1 MWKWL
6 HPYAKPE
13 STYQLCGK
21 LLPWFSILALL
32 CLAIGSVWGLAYAPA
47 DYQQGDSFRIIY
59 IHVPAAIWSMGAYMS
74 MAIAAFIGLVW
85 QVRLSDMAASAMAP
99 IGAVYTFIALLTGAI
114 WGKPMWGT
122 WWVWDARLTSE
133 LILLFLYLGVIALY
147 HAFDDQKTAAKAAGI
162 LAIVGVVNLPIIHF
176 SVEWWNTLH
185 QGATITKFAKP
196 SISNDML
203 WPLLLNIFGFAFFFG
218 VVTMPDRA
226 GHQGGRRQAGDR
238 GRGQTLPAR
247 AAARRGL
254 CADRRAKLRLRGQP
268 DLQIGRASCRER
280 C

>member
-13 STYQLCGK
+13 TAYQLSQK
-21 LLPWFSILALL
+21 LLPWFSLLALA
-32 CLAIGSVWGLAYAPA
+32 CLSIGTVWGLAFAPA

-59 IHVPAAIWSMGAYMS
+59 IHVPSAIWSMGVYMS

-85 QVRLSDMAASAMAP
+85 QLKLANMAAAAMAP
-99 IGAVYTFIALLTGAI
+99 IGAVYTFIALLTGAV
-114 WGKPMWGT
+114 WGKPMWGA

-147 HAFDDQKTAAKAAGI
+147 HAFDDQRMAAKAAGI

-185 QGATITKFAKP
+185 QGATITKFDKP
-196 SISNDML
+196 SMSTDML
-203 WPLLLNIFGFAFFFG
+203 WPLLLNILGFAFFFG
-218 VVTMPDRA
+218 AVMLVRFKNEILLKESHRPWVLKLA
-226 GHQGGRRQAGDR
+226 QAKG
-238 GRGQTLPAR
+238 
-247 AAARRGL
+247 
-254 CADRRAKLRLRGQP
+254 
-268 DLQIGRASCRER
+268 
-280 C
+280 